1 MLLSRPQAIY
11 RITAIDKIHNLNR
24 DVYISPPT
32 CALRPIILNNARP
45 SRITAAAGTRLAGTS
60 KICTVIIYTYSTEF
74 TTYVAVIL
82 KAISLDQA
90 CAHCPIFPT
99 AAARKRLGRVSVPVW
114 PIILSNRLGILGLVR
129 HYHTNYLIPRKLI
142 HGRYISKPHR
152 DSATSR
158 HKPWVDSH
166 VLRTRSLL
174 IQNVCVQ
181 LACVRCIASVNSE
194 PGSNSCHI
202 VASIYHTR
210 YIDRIYTHVYT
221 HRSTY
226 VDVLYTIY
234 CQPWST
240 L

>member
-1 MLLSRPQAIY
+1 MLLSRPQAID
-11 RITAIDKIHNLNR
+11 RITTIDKIHNLNSC
-24 DVYISPPT
+24 VYISPPT

-129 HYHTNYLIPRKLI
+129 YYHTNYLIPRKLI
-142 HGRYISKPHR
+142 HGRYISKPQMGFCNISPQTMGRFSRVTHPFATHKHR
-152 DSATSR
+152 VYAFNL
-158 HKPWVDSH
+158 H
-166 VLRTRSLL
+166 VLGVSLAL
-174 IQNVCVQ
+174 ILSQDQ
-181 LACVRCIASVNSE
+181 
-194 PGSNSCHI
+194 
-202 VASIYHTR
+202 
-210 YIDRIYTHVYT
+210 THV
-221 HRSTY
+221 
-226 VDVLYTIY
+226 I
-234 CQPWST
+234 
-240 L
+240 